1 MDMLQNEDIIRE
13 LSELLSENK
22 PDTTVEPVQVDNE
35 TTNTPTP
42 ADR

>member
-22 PDTTVEPVQVDNE
+22 PDTTVESVQVDNE